1 MATVSS
7 LKRSG
12 RRAKSRSKQID
23 VLQKPHG
30 IIHPRVQRVGPEH
43 FGIVS
48 VDCAK
53 ARSKWMLTDF
63 YGNVHIAPT
72 EVEHNHLA
80 LQAAIDQI
88 RVALRKHAIAD
99 LIVAIERTGQ
109 YHQAVQRAFR
119 RAGFETRIV
128 HPFTSKQFRQPSD
141 PDTKTDN
148 TDLAAI
154 QRAAAGG
161 FALVEPSLDQ
171 AERELQLVVRQRR
184 DLVRKCAAL
193 QCQIREHLEAALPG
207 YAACFDVLWKS
218 PIALPLIRHAGSI
231 DAIRSLGHEGIATWL
246 REQKIRFQQRIV
258 DRVLAWAAQ
267 AAVPAIA
274 AARHHAIAMM
284 LDDDRIQKE
293 LEIQALERDLASRL
307 ARSPYVLLLSIPG
320 VNVVSAADC
329 AGEIG
334 PMRWYLNSRAIT
346 GRAGLYP
353 SRYQSDRVDH
363 PDGPLVRR
371 GNRAILTVLMNVAD
385 NLVVCNRYF
394 RTKAAGW
401 KMNGHDPRLIRTRV
415 AMRFT
420 RIAFHLVSGHQ
431 VFRHPCTQEHSYILQ
446 KYIAFHEEHETP
458 MTQVLADLQAI
469 IEQLPSNARA
479 DEATVLAE
487 QLANIRSNRR
497 RGEQPIGDILPAVLA
512 RLGVSTVQSEVSG
525 GATPT

>member
-1 MATVSS
+1 
-7 LKRSG
+7 
-12 RRAKSRSKQID
+12 
-23 VLQKPHG
+23 
-30 IIHPRVQRVGPEH
+30 
-43 FGIVS
+43 
-48 VDCAK
+48 
-53 ARSKWMLTDF
+53 
-63 YGNVHIAPT
+63 
-72 EVEHNHLA
+72 
-80 LQAAIDQI
+80 
-88 RVALRKHAIAD
+88 
-99 LIVAIERTGQ
+99 
-109 YHQAVQRAFR
+109 
-119 RAGFETRIV
+119 
-128 HPFTSKQFRQPSD
+128 
-141 PDTKTDN
+141 
-148 TDLAAI
+148 
-154 QRAAAGG
+154 
-161 FALVEPSLDQ
+161 
-171 AERELQLVVRQRR
+171 
-184 DLVRKCAAL
+184 
-193 QCQIREHLEAALPG
+193 
-207 YAACFDVLWKS
+207 VLWKS